1 MDFWKSKEWQE
12 LSGLLTTAYL
22 PGPTVGGQYL
32 SLLNV
37 HRPDGKMVLAAAV
50 FDDIY
55 AGSNF
60 IKIRDKKLLAK
71 LRNIK
76 GQFHNVP
83 GTGDLPVFYY
93 EYLMSTADFKVFSK
107 TGVLSERTFRKIPTI
122 EKECPEK
129 VRLYDEI
136 MKLLIKRQT
145 SLADGSDALTTVMLN
160 ALKANYGG
168 ARANEFDLL
177 LSHYSEEVRKF
188 SESMKRDRFCYI
200 SHKRFAEWIERDLDE
215 QANRRL
221 RKNLRSV
228 SVKRLWHRIGQALAR
243 AGTNLRNKLRH
254 GGGLQGT
261 MVDKER
267 PERIRHLAIEISDL
281 LNKRR
286 PSLGDAL
293 DALNMVMLNA
303 IEANYGREKANEYD
317 LLNAQ
322 FSEEVRRFSGGRVQ

>member
-1 MDFWKSKEWQE
+1 
-12 LSGLLTTAYL
+12 
-22 PGPTVGGQYL
+22 
-32 SLLNV
+32 
-37 HRPDGKMVLAAAV
+37 
-50 FDDIY
+50 
-55 AGSNF
+55 
-60 IKIRDKKLLAK
+60 
-71 LRNIK
+71 
-76 GQFHNVP
+76 
-83 GTGDLPVFYY
+83 
-93 EYLMSTADFKVFSK
+93 
-107 TGVLSERTFRKIPTI
+107 
-122 EKECPEK
+122 
-129 VRLYDEI
+129 

-200 SHKRFAEWIERDLDE
+200 SHKRRIEREMDE

-243 AGTNLRNKLRH
+243 VHTNLRNKLGH

-267 PERIRHLAIEISDL
+267 PERVRHLAIEIGDL

-286 PSLGDAL
+286 PNLGDAL
-293 DALNMVMLNA
+293 NALNTVMLTA

-317 LLNAQ
+317 LLNAR
-322 FSEEVRRFSGGRVQ
+322 FSEEVVRRFSGGRVQ

>member
-1 MDFWKSKEWQE
+1 
-12 LSGLLTTAYL
+12 
-22 PGPTVGGQYL
+22 
-32 SLLNV
+32 
-37 HRPDGKMVLAAAV
+37 MVLAAAV

-55 AGSNF
+55 PGSNF
-60 IKIRDKKLLAK
+60 IEITDEKLLAK

-76 GQFHNVP
+76 GQFHNVS

-107 TGVLSERTFRKIPTI
+107 TGVLSERTFRKIPTMCARALI

-129 VRLYDEI
+129 MRLFDEI

-188 SESMKRDRFCYI
+188 SESMKRDRFCLI
-200 SHKRFAEWIERDLDE
+200 SNKRFAEWIERDRVSMDK
-215 QANRRL
+215 QANRGL
-221 RKNLRSV
+221 RRLRSV
-228 SVKRLWHRIGQALAR
+228 SVKRLWHRIGQALAH
-243 AGTNLRNKLRH
+243 AGTNLRNKLGH

-267 PERIRHLAIEISDL
+267 PERVRHLAIEIIDL
-281 LNKRR
+281 LNKRG

-293 DALNMVMLNA
+293 NALNTVMLTA

-317 LLNAQ
+317 LLNAR

>member
-37 HRPDGKMVLAAAV
+37 RTPDGKMVLAAAV

-107 TGVLSERTFRKIPTI
+107 TGVLSERTFRKIPTMCARALI

-129 VRLYDEI
+129 MRLFDEI

-168 ARANEFDLL
+168 EKANEFDLL

-188 SESMKRDRFCYI
+188 SESMKRDRFCGI
-200 SHKRFAEWIERDLDE
+200 SHKRFAEW
-215 QANRRL
+215 NRRL

-243 AGTNLRNKLRH
+243 AGTNLRNRLGH

-286 PSLGDAL
+286 PNLGDAL
-293 DALNMVMLNA
+293 DALNSVMLLSL
-303 IEANYGREKANEYD
+303 IHI
-317 LLNAQ
+317 
-322 FSEEVRRFSGGRVQ
+322 

>member
-1 MDFWKSKEWQE
+1 MGFEFEFDAKN
-12 LSGLLTTAYL
+12 
-22 PGPTVGGQYL
+22 
-32 SLLNV
+32 NV
-37 HRPDGKMVLAAAV
+37 LRGTIKDPSRPC
-50 FDDIY
+50 
-55 AGSNF
+55 
-60 IKIRDKKLLAK
+60 RDLLA
-71 LRNIK
+71 
-76 GQFHNVP
+76 
-83 GTGDLPVFYY
+83 
-93 EYLMSTADFKVFSK
+93 
-107 TGVLSERTFRKIPTI
+107 
-122 EKECPEK
+122 
-129 VRLYDEI
+129 DEI

-188 SESMKRDRFCYI
+188 SESMKRDRFGLI
-200 SHKRFAEWIERDLDE
+200 SHKRFAEWIERDGVSMDE

-243 AGTNLRNKLRH
+243 AGTNLRNKLGH

-286 PSLGDAL
+286 PSFGDAL
-293 DALNMVMLNA
+293 DALNTVMLTA

-317 LLNAQ
+317 LLNAR